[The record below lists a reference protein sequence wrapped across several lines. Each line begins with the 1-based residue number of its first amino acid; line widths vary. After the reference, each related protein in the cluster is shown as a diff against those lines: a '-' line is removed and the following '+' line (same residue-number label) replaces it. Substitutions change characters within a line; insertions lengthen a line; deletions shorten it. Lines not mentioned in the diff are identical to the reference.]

1 MDAVYVNGGQKRGV
15 KQKKKLLSG
24 FKFYPY
30 NSWSTEKY
38 IFSFFFFASVLQ
50 SGPQLGA

>member
-1 MDAVYVNGGQKRGV
+1 VEEMDAFYVNGGQKRGV
-15 KQKKKLLSG
+15 KQKKMIIWLS
-24 FKFYPY
+24 Y

-38 IFSFFFFASVLQ
+38 IFFFASVLL